1 MQKHSEVDAESIT
14 TKDGLAPH
22 LLPSCAIDGPF
33 GTCSEDI
40 YHFDAAVLIGA
51 GIGVTP
57 YASILQSLYFQLA
70 KSNLKNTHK
79 LKKVRKRGGLC
90 NFRVSRLADLHT
102 CAKQVY
108 FYWMCSGFEAW
119 GWFASLL
126 MKLEA
131 ALNKD
136 FPEFLTIRIFT
147 SSGWKEEDIGRL
159 IMNDL
164 ENSDNYIIHDEETGL
179 SLKSKMNY
187 GRPNWTKEFDTV
199 AHNHPNQ
206 NVGVF
211 FCGPKPVSH
220 TLHQN
225 CIKYTEDYA
234 QQGTRFFYHKE
245 NF

>member
-1 MQKHSEVDAESIT
+1 MDIESVS

-22 LLPSCAIDGPF
+22 LLPTCAIDGPF
-33 GTCSEDI
+33 GTCSEDV

-70 KSNLKNTHK
+70 KDNLKHTHK
-79 LKKVRKRGGLC
+79 LKR
-90 NFRVSRLADLHT
+90 
-102 CAKQVY
+102 VY
-108 FYWMCSGFEAW
+108 FYWMCSGFDAW

-126 MKLEA
+126 MKLES
-131 ALNKD
+131 ALNKT
-136 FPEFLTIRIFT
+136 FPDFLTIRIFT

-159 IMNDL
+159 ILADL
-164 ENSDNYIIHDEETGL
+164 ESGDNGLIYDEASGL
-179 SLKSKMNY
+179 SLQSKMNY
-187 GRPNWTKEFDTV
+187 GRPNWTKEFDTI
-199 AHNHPNQ
+199 ARNHPNQ

-220 TLHQN
+220 TLHN
-225 CIKYTEDYA
+225 TCIKYTEDFSR
-234 QQGTRFFYHKE
+234 QGTRFFYHKE